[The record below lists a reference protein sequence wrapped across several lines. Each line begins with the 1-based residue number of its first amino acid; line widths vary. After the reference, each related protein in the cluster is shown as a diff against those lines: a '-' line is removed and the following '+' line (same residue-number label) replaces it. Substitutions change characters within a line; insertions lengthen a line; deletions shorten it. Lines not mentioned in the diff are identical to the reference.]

1 MDMVEYVAD
10 VDECDQKL
18 YEERDKATKPGS
30 KVGEQLFLSPA
41 RDQPNW

>member
-1 MDMVEYVAD
+1 MAEDVAD
-10 VDECDQKL
+10 ADECDQKP

-30 KVGEQLFLSPA
+30 KVGEKLPQSPV

>member
-1 MDMVEYVAD
+1 MAEYVTDA
-10 VDECDQKL
+10 DECHQQP

-30 KVGEQLFLSPA
+30 KVCEQLLQSPA